1 MKKIRSIVAVALFLS
16 TILSIAQN
24 LNAQPAPL
32 DRITAPVDGR
42 LTLARPGNR
51 HPLAIPAYDAGP
63 VSPDHRMDRMMLVLQ
78 PDPAQER
85 ALEALLAAQQDPQS
99 PEYRKWL
106 TPERFGKLFGVSDRD
121 LAQVVEWLER
131 QGFEVEPPSGGRR
144 VLVFS
149 GTAGQVQAAFH
160 TPIHTYNVN
169 GVIHHANSS
178 DPQIPVALAS
188 VVEGVAS
195 LHDFRS
201 QPLYRGLRA
210 LAVSDPEYSSGATH
224 YVTPAD
230 FATIYDVASLY
241 SSSIDG
247 TGQSI
252 AIVGRTNF
260 AASDVTSFRSTFG
273 LPVNA
278 PTVVLN
284 GSNPGIV
291 SSGEQTEAELD
302 VEWSGAVA
310 RNASIKFVLSAST
323 NSTDGALL
331 SSEYIVNHNLAPVMS
346 SSFGLC
352 EAAIGTSGN
361 QLFNSLW
368 QQAAAQGITVLIASG
383 DSGAAGCDS
392 PSASQAVSGA
402 AVNGICS
409 TPNSTCVGGTQFND
423 ASTPSLYWAT
433 ANATNYGSALSYIP
447 ELAWN
452 GSAGTSGGSGL
463 WASGG
468 GASNIYSKP
477 VWQAGNG
484 VPSDGKRD
492 VPDVSLNAA
501 VHDAYL
507 FVLNGQLYLVGGTS
521 AATPTM
527 AAILS
532 MAAQHTGAP
541 IGNANPT
548 LYGLAA
554 NQGNGGAAVF
564 HDVTGGNN
572 SVPGVTGFNAGPGYD
587 LATGLGSV
595 DAFQLVNHW
604 SDPLG
609 SHSTT
614 PGFKLTSSM
623 PSVAVAPGSSA
634 AVQVNVAVNNG
645 FSSTVSLSYGT
656 LPVGVTANFSPTS
669 FPAPGSGAGS
679 LIFSATSG
687 AVSGAYTVYLTASGG
702 AVNQTLPLTV
712 TIQSSCSY
720 SINPTSATAT
730 AAGGIFSAAVS
741 ATSSCPWSASSTVN
755 WISILNGASGNG
767 SGTLMYSVQPNSSTV
782 PRSGSLSIAGLSL
795 GVTQSGAAV
804 TAPPLSPSSAAFP
817 TYGGTGTVTVTLPS
831 NGAWTASSN
840 SSWITITSGASSS
853 GGNRTVN
860 YSVAPNTGAPRSGYL
875 TIAGLAFP
883 ITQSGATCTYSVA
896 LSNMLAT
903 SGGFT
908 GSAKVTTGA
917 ACSWTAASNVNWITV
932 TSGSSVTGPGTA
944 NFFVANNPNSTT
956 RTGNVAVAGYTIQIT
971 EGAKGSIKQGR
982 PAH

>member
-1 MKKIRSIVAVALFLS
+1 MKQIRSISALALFLS
-16 TILSIAQN
+16 TILSITQN

-42 LTLARPGNR
+42 LTVARPGDR
-51 HPLAIPAYDAGP
+51 HPLAIPEYDAGP
-63 VSPDHRMDRMMLVLQ
+63 VAPDHRMDRMMLVLQ

-99 PEYRKWL
+99 RQYRQWL
-106 TPERFGKLFGVSDRD
+106 TPERFGKLFGVSDHD

-131 QGFEVEPPSGGRR
+131 QGFQVEPASGGRR

-149 GTAGQVQAAFH
+149 GTAGQVEAAFH

-178 DPQIPVALAS
+178 DPQIPLALAS

-201 QPLYRGLRA
+201 QPLHHGLRA
-210 LAVSDPEYSSGATH
+210 LAASDPEYSSGATH
-224 YVTPAD
+224 YLTPAD

-260 AASDVTSFRSTFG
+260 SASDVSNFRSTFG

-291 SSGEQTEAELD
+291 STDEQTEAELD

-310 RNASIKFVLSAST
+310 KNASIEFVLSAST

-392 PSASQAVSGA
+392 PGSSSAVSGA

-423 ASTPSLYWAT
+423 VSTASLYWAT
-433 ANATNYGSALSYIP
+433 TNSNNYGSALSYIP
-447 ELAWN
+447 ELVWN

-468 GASNIYSKP
+468 GASSIYSKP
-477 VWQAGNG
+477 VWQTGSG
-484 VPSDGKRD
+484 VPADGKRD

-521 AATPTM
+521 ASTPAM
-527 AAILS
+527 AGILS
-532 MAAQHTGAP
+532 MAAQHAGGP
-541 IGNANPT
+541 IGNANPI

-572 SVPGVTGFNAGPGYD
+572 SVPGLSGFNAGPGYD

-614 PGFKLTSSM
+614 PGFQLTSSM
-623 PSVAVAPGSSA
+623 PSVTVAPGSSA

-645 FSSTVSLSYGT
+645 FSSTVSLAYGA
-656 LPVGVTANFSPTS
+656 LPAGITANFAPNS
-669 FPAPGSGAGS
+669 FTAPGSGSSS
-679 LIFSATSG
+679 LTFSATSIG
-687 AVSGAYTVYLTASGG
+687 VSGAYTVYLTASGG
-702 AVNQTLPLTV
+702 AVNQTLPLAV

-720 SINPTSATAT
+720 SINPTNATPM
-730 AAGGIFSAAVS
+730 AAGGIFSAAVT
-741 ATSSCPWSASSTVN
+741 TSSACPWSAYSTVN
-755 WISILNGASGNG
+755 WISILNSASGNG
-767 SGTLMYSVQPNSSTV
+767 SGTLMYSVQPNSSAN
-782 PRSGSLSIAGLSL
+782 PRTGSLSIAGLSL
-795 GVTQSGAAV
+795 VVTQPG
-804 TAPPLSPSSAAFP
+804 TAPSVPPLSPASAAYP
-817 TYGGTGTVTVTLPS
+817 AAGGYGSVTVTLPS

-840 SSWITITSGASSS
+840 SSWITILSGKSSS
-853 GGNRTVN
+853 GGNKTVN
-860 YSVAPNTGAPRSGYL
+860 YFVASNTGAARSGYL

-883 ITQSGATCTYSVA
+883 VTQSGATCTYSVT
-896 LSNMLAT
+896 LGNMFAT
-903 SGGFT
+903 SGGFN
-908 GSAKVTTGA
+908 GSAKVSTGG
-917 ACSWTAASNVNWITV
+917 ACSWTASSNVNWISV

-944 NFFVANNPNSTT
+944 NFFVANNPKSTV
-956 RTGNVAVAGYTIQIT
+956 RTGSLVVAGYTIQIT
-971 EGAKGSIKQGR
+971 EGTKGSIKQGK
-982 PAH
+982 PVH